1 MLPMPQKRG
10 ERSMQY
16 HALAESTFRSRIV
29 VPENSMGI
37 EIIALVGVGFTGHVL
52 DLPFIPAIFRAY
64 FQSRADLQVEILPCD
79 TRFLCF
85 SERIPSLN

>member
-10 ERSMQY
+10 ERSMPQY

-64 FQSRADLQVEILPCD
+64 FQSRADLQVEILALHTCGPQLI
-79 TRFLCF
+79 RPFHK
-85 SERIPSLN
+85 

>member
-10 ERSMQY
+10 ERSMPQY

-37 EIIALVGVGFTGHVL
+37 EIIALVGVGFTGHVR
-52 DLPFIPAIFRAY
+52 DLAFIPAIL
-64 FQSRADLQVEILPCD
+64 SRVLPK
-79 TRFLCF
+79 
-85 SERIPSLN
+85 SG